1 MREFNH
7 EKVIKILKSYDKF
20 NEYFVDLA
28 LLFSKMKTTIFSD
41 YESNKTH
48 CRYYK
53 QSRKLQIVYS
63 FIIII
68 SEITLLIN
76 FLL

>member
-41 YESNKTH
+41 YKSNKTH

-53 QSRKLQIVYS
+53 HSRKLQIVYS